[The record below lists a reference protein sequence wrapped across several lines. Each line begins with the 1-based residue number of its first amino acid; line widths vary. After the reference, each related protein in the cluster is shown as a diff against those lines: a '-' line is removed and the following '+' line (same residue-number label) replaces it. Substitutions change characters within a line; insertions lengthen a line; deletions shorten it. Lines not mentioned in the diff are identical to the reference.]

1 MTTTLFDYPK
11 GAAFG
16 RVLPKNKIYEHA
28 TPSTKLKERFVQQVE
43 QITWQQKL
51 APETINLPA
60 TRAVPEIQIFRIT
73 LKTGELDTSVLQ
85 CIDHAIP
92 FPLYFELQY
101 GDRIKATAAFK
112 RPSDGD
118 QSKWVVSSYFDG
130 PWLPATTPRVPLP
143 LVLDLEQLYARLLTA
158 LSPFPPFPGEPM
170 TAFVV
175 RMDEIRRRTGVG
187 TSGSTPA
194 QRKTVQPQ
202 GSDQRRGACVETGAG
217 HVDRQVTVAVHNTT
231 CCTNL
236 LRTVT
241 VTFVHELISIE
252 ERPRWNS

>member
-1 MTTTLFDYPK
+1 MTTSR
-11 GAAFG
+11 AAFG

-158 LSPFPPFPGEPM
+158 LSPFPPRPGEPM

-175 RMDEIRRRTGVG
+175 RMDEIRRREREL
-187 TSGSTPA
+187 A
-194 QRKTVQPQ
+194 QAEARLRKEKQFN
-202 GSDQRRGACVETGAG
+202 RK
-217 HVDRQVTVAVHNTT
+217 VAINAEVRALKQALATLT
-231 CCTNL
+231 A
-236 LRTVT
+236 R
-241 VTFVHELISIE
+241 
-252 ERPRWNS
+252 

>member
-1 MTTTLFDYPK
+1 MEMTTTLFDYPK

-28 TPSTKLKERFVQQVE
+28 APSAKLKELFVQQVE

-73 LKTGELDTSVLQ
+73 LKTGELDPAVLG

-130 PWLPATTPRVPLP
+130 PWLPATTPRLPLP
-143 LVLDLEQLYARLLTA
+143 LVLDLEQLYTRLLTA
-158 LSPFPPFPGEPM
+158 LAPFPPRPNEPM
-170 TAFVV
+170 TAFVARV
-175 RMDEIRRRTGVG
+175 EEIRSRERELAQAEARLRKEKQFNRKVAINAEVRTLKQALV
-187 TSGSTPA
+187 TLTDP
-194 QRKTVQPQ
+194 TV
-202 GSDQRRGACVETGAG
+202 DC
-217 HVDRQVTVAVHNTT
+217 
-231 CCTNL
+231 
-236 LRTVT
+236 
-241 VTFVHELISIE
+241 
-252 ERPRWNS
+252 